1 MEPLEFLQR
10 LAALVPRPRLNLIR
24 YHGVLAP
31 NAKLRALIVP
41 KGKTPTS
48 AEPNQSNTEQNTP
61 AASRMSWA
69 RLLKRV
75 FAIEIEICPDCQG
88 RLKIL
93 AAIESPDAIEKILT
107 CLGLPAQP
115 PPIAPATRLDL
126 FQVG

>member
-24 YHGVLAP
+24 YHGALAP

-41 KGKTPTS
+41 KGKMSTPE
-48 AEPNQSNTEQNTP
+48 EPDESKTEHSTH
-61 AASRMSWA
+61 ACSRMSWS
-69 RLLKRV
+69 RLLKRM
-75 FAIEIEICPDCQG
+75 FAIDIEICPDCQG
-88 RLKIL
+88 RLNIL

-115 PPIAPATRLDL
+115 PPIAPAARLDL
-126 FQVG
+126 FHGY